1 MSKQAERILRRKLA
15 LESRAQ
21 IVFRTLFAN
30 IAFRN
35 IDHHKEIRSALV
47 EHYGIVFDSFI
58 DDYRDQ
64 HLVTMAP
71 LQEALLAIEVKGLI
85 DERASKQSGIISGT
99 IDKMRLKVNEEVRR
113 LNPKP
118 NNPVRV
124 SNNMMYS
131 NLLRKV
137 NTIVCYETQWAA
149 ETARFA
155 EIVYLTGLSGITIK
169 ANKPVTKRWDAM
181 GDDKMRRWHAD
192 ADSQVVRMEEPFTV
206 NGELLMRPGD
216 TSLGA
221 TPSNIINCRCS
232 VTYGVD
238 FAELT
243 TAMGGRVEAI
253 SPTGNHVDAVN
264 KLAGRIDEALGMSNS
279 DAISKELMDIRVK
292 IYDLLGDDGKI
303 PNVKDYD
310 KLAKRVQVIRKQLK
324 DSGIVKPPKVIK
336 PPAKTIKP
344 KPKDIVPPTTTKPKM
359 IDLGDGLLVPEG
371 TSPEEIIR
379 MLTAH
384 QKEKMAPNFIDDP
397 LEAIKKAKAE
407 IAEHIPT
414 NLTNIGSDFAL
425 MGLRDKLIELN
436 GAGTKGTSQKIK
448 IKFASSFDSRSAERV
463 DNRIREVYRIMFEQ
477 GLVNQKMVPNAI
489 KTVEISVKRFGRA
502 FANVHKNFIQL
513 FKSDGPSVVA
523 HELAHHIEARNPF
536 LEKRML
542 KWRDDR
548 INKAKRNGEK
558 AIRRSSTEIMWEDG
572 FHDPYVGRV
581 YSFGATEVLST
592 GVEALFDVRRFDL
605 MIKKDPDHFY
615 LVWAALRGY

>member
-99 IDKMRLKVNEEVRR
+99 IDKMRLNVNEEVRR
-113 LNPKP
+113 LDPKP

-192 ADSQVVRMEEPFTV
+192 ADSQVVLMEEPFTV

-232 VTYGVD
+232 VTYGID

-243 TAMGGRVEAI
+243 TAMSGRVEAVGK
-253 SPTGNHVDAVN
+253 TGNHPASVD
-264 KLAGRIDEALGMSNS
+264 KLAARIDEALGMSPS
-279 DAISKELMDIRVK
+279 DKISEELIDIRIK
-292 IYDLLGDDGKI
+292 IYELLGDDGKLTDI
-303 PNVKDYD
+303 KYYH
-310 KLAKRVQVIRKQLK
+310 KLNKRVQIIRKQLK

-344 KPKDIVPPTTTKPKM
+344 KPKDIVQPTKTKPKM

-379 MLTAH
+379 LLAAK
-384 QKEKMAPNFIDDP
+384 QKEKIAPNFIDNHFD
-397 LEAIKKAKAE
+397 AIDKARDE
-407 IAEHIPT
+407 INEHIP
-414 NLTNIGSDFAL
+414 NFGSNPSVEDLFK
-425 MGLRDKLIELN
+425 LRKKISELN
-436 GAGTKGTSQKIK
+436 GPGKKGIQPNLK
-448 IKFASSFDSRSAERV
+448 SSSDLGITRQVHE
-463 DNRIREVYRIMFEQ
+463 
-477 GLVNQKMVPNAI
+477 
-489 KTVEISVKRFGRA
+489 KRFGAVYKDLFGDGIVNSSLVNDRILKTQIRIGSNGRA
-502 FANVHKNFIQL
+502 YAAINDDYIQL
-513 FKSDGPSVVA
+513 FKNSSSGAAS
-523 HELAHHIEARNPF
+523 HELGHVIETQNN
-536 LEKRML
+536 LVLKRMID
-542 KWRDDR
+542 WRDDR
-548 INKAKRNGEK
+548 INQARKRGEK
-558 AIRRSSTEIMWEDG
+558 IKEILPGEFAWEDK
-572 FHDPYVGRV
+572 FFNPYVGKV
-581 YSFGATEVLST
+581 YEFKATEVFSM
-592 GVEALFDVRRFDL
+592 GMQALYEPATFARMMRE
-605 MIKKDPDHFY
+605 DPEHFY
-615 LVWAALRGY
+615 LIWATLRGY